1 MERLCY
7 ALHAGWQLPRVF
19 LRIPSFMLGAGRLL
33 ISWRGGSNMSILVSG
48 LEIKDNQ
55 EHILPEDK

>member
-1 MERLCY
+1 
-7 ALHAGWQLPRVF
+7 
-19 LRIPSFMLGAGRLL
+19 MLGAGRLL